1 VTIRASDAAGSGRRE
16 LGSRAVSD
24 EPLPPRQR
32 LAAMRQVYGSVGLS
46 EADLAPTWSAMLE
59 RWLGEA
65 EAGGILEPNAMV
77 VATAD
82 ADGRP
87 NARTVLL
94 KGLDETSLTFF
105 TNYDSAKG
113 QELAV
118 NPVAALLFPWVEL
131 QRQVRLVGPV
141 HRLDAAA
148 SDAYFASR
156 PYGSRLSALASP
168 QSRVLADRA
177 QLEAARDALAAR
189 YPEGGDVPRP
199 ENWGGYVVVPDTV
212 EFWQGRADRLHDRL
226 VYRRGADGAWVTE
239 RLAP

>member
-1 VTIRASDAAGSGRRE
+1 
-16 LGSRAVSD
+16 VSD
-24 EPLPPRQR
+24 SSISRSQR
-32 LAAMRQVYGSVGLS
+32 LAAMRQVYTRGGLS
-46 EADLAPTWSAMLE
+46 KDDLAPAWSAMLE
-59 RWLGEA
+59 RWLTDA
-65 EAGGILEPNAMV
+65 EDGGILEPNAMV
-77 VATAD
+77 VATAG

-94 KGLDETSLTFF
+94 KGLDDTSLTFF

-113 QELAV
+113 EELAA

-141 HRLDAAA
+141 HRLDEAA

-168 QSRVLADRA
+168 QSQVLPDRA
-177 QLEAARDALAAR
+177 QLEATRDALSAQYREAA
-189 YPEGGDVPRP
+189 EIPRP
-199 ENWGGYVVVPDTV
+199 PHWGGYVVVPDTV

-226 VYRRGADGAWVTE
+226 VYWRTADGAWATE

>member
-1 VTIRASDAAGSGRRE
+1 VADETRPAS
-16 LGSRAVSD
+16 
-24 EPLPPRQR
+24 QR
-32 LAAMRQVYGSVGLS
+32 LAAMRQVNTPGGGS
-46 EADLAPTWSAMLE
+46 EQDHAPTWSAMLE
-59 RWLGEA
+59 RWLGDA
-65 EAGGILEPNAMV
+65 ERGGILEPNAMV

-94 KGLDETSLTFF
+94 KGVDATSLTFF
-105 TNYDSAKG
+105 TNYASAKG
-113 QELAV
+113 QELAA

-141 HRLDAAA
+141 HELDAAA

-168 QSRVLADRA
+168 QSDVLPDRA
-177 QLEAARDALAAR
+177 QLEAVRDALAGR
-189 YPEGGDVPRP
+189 YPPDAEVPRP
-199 ENWGGYVVVPDTV
+199 AHWGGYVVVPDTV

-226 VYRRGADGAWVTE
+226 VYRRTADGAWVTE

>member
-1 VTIRASDAAGSGRRE
+1 VADA
-16 LGSRAVSD
+16 
-24 EPLPPRQR
+24 PLPASQR
-32 LAAMRQVYGSVGLS
+32 LAAMRQVYSRGGLS
-46 EADLAPTWSAMLE
+46 EEDLAPTWSAMLE
-59 RWLGEA
+59 RWLADA
-65 EAGGILEPNAMV
+65 ESGGILEPNAMV
-77 VATAD
+77 VATAG

-94 KGLDETSLTFF
+94 KGLDATSLTFF
-105 TNYDSAKG
+105 TNYASAKG
-113 QELAV
+113 QELAA

-141 HRLDAAA
+141 RELDAAA

-168 QSRVLADRA
+168 QSEVLANRA
-177 QLEAARDALAAR
+177 QLEATRDALAAR
-189 YPEGGDVPRP
+189 YPPDAEVPRP
-199 ENWGGYVVVPDTV
+199 PHWGGYVVVPDTV

-226 VYRRGADGAWVTE
+226 VYRRTHDGAWVTE

>member
-1 VTIRASDAAGSGRRE
+1 MPAS
-16 LGSRAVSD
+16 
-24 EPLPPRQR
+24 QR
-32 LAAMRQVYGSVGLS
+32 LAMMRRAYGARGLR
-46 EADLAPTWSAMLE
+46 EDDLAPTWSEMLS
-59 RWLGEA
+59 RWLDDA
-65 EAGGILEPNAMV
+65 ESGGILEPNAMV

-94 KGLDETSLTFF
+94 KGLDASSLTFF
-105 TNYDSAKG
+105 ANYASAKG
-113 QELAV
+113 RELAD

-141 HRLDAAA
+141 HQLDAAA

-156 PYGSRLSALASP
+156 PHGSQVSALASP
-168 QSRVLADRA
+168 QSQVLRDRA
-177 QLEAARDALAAR
+177 QLEAVRDTLAAQ
-189 YPEGGDVPRP
+189 YPPDGAPVPRP
-199 ENWGGYVVVPDTV
+199 AHWGGYVVVPDTV

-226 VYRRGADGAWVTE
+226 VYRRDEDGRWQTE

>member
-1 VTIRASDAAGSGRRE
+1 
-16 LGSRAVSD
+16 
-24 EPLPPRQR
+24 
-32 LAAMRQVYGSVGLS
+32 MRQIYGRVGLS
-46 EADLAPTWSAMLE
+46 EDDLAPTWRAMLE
-59 RWLGEA
+59 RWLADA

-82 ADGRP
+82 PGGRP

-94 KGLDETSLTFF
+94 KGLDDTSLTFF

-113 QELAV
+113 QELAA

-141 HRLDAAA
+141 RRLDAAA

-156 PYGSRLSALASP
+156 PYGSQISALASP
-168 QSRVLADRA
+168 QSQVLPDRA
-177 QLEAARDALAAR
+177 HLEATRDVLAAR
-189 YPEGGDVPRP
+189 YPEGAAVPRP
-199 ENWGGYVVVPDTV
+199 PHWGGYVVVPDTV

-226 VYRRGADGAWVTE
+226 VYSREPDGTWSTR